1 MKELQQ
7 RVKEFKDDIDF
18 VVQSATLDKR
28 DPEPWIVVMHKGDEL
43 SMSVENWKALVK
55 MTDEL
60 IKKF

>member
-1 MKELQQ
+1 MQELEQ
-7 RVKEFKDDIDF
+7 RVKEFKDDTDLI
-18 VVQSATLDKR
+18 VQSATLDKR

-60 IKKF
+60 IK